1 MKTIKVLINIVQ
13 VFKTDIYSKRGLV
26 AQMLI
31 LNVQI

>member
-13 VFKTDIYSKRGLV
+13 VFKIVIYSKRGLV